1 MSARSTR
8 NAARYPSAYGDQVC
22 EIEYTD
28 TDAYGQ
34 SCAENGDRILIVILR
49 PGRAPR
55 RQRGLSR
62 RALLTACQLDG

>member
-22 EIEYTD
+22 QIEYTD

-34 SCAENGDRILIVILR
+34 SCAENGDRIR
-49 PGRAPR
+49 
-55 RQRGLSR
+55 SSS
-62 RALLTACQLDG
+62 